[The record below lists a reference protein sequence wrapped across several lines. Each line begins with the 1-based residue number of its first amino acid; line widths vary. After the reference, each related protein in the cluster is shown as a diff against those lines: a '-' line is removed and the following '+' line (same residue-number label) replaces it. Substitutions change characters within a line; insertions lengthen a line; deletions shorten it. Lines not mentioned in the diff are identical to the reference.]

1 MEDKAKGYDK
11 YQSMLDQAQFYQ
23 NDRSHEQDP
32 HGVAPETFSEF
43 SAPSLVSSFDM
54 EDMNDALPR
63 DLEDS
68 EMTDSGTEAISR
80 MIQLKNA
87 SLAEEMLGHLAYKS
101 DAVQKV
107 ADELFQLHTNLSK
120 NQKET
125 LHMIK
130 GTDKYT
136 SFTDIKLKATCRL
149 LINAREG
156 QNNSVATTSY
166 LAATIMNKQAYKE
179 DTSTFIIGWFC
190 AHNAG
195 LRIQRDGS
203 DPVECL
209 SRGMMAS
216 LLCQL
221 VHWMVY
227 REIDCDLS
235 FISGP
240 DWDDIKQFELVVL
253 SKAFTRLV
261 AQLPEGSQIICFIDE
276 IRHYEKKDTDDAYR
290 AIKELVALTNRVGPL
305 KGPRYFKLLLTCNDK
320 ALGIKNIFEG
330 KSQSMEFPQEA

>member
-1 MEDKAKGYDK
+1 MGDKSKEYDRYDLMVEQAK
-11 YQSMLDQAQFYQ
+11 FHQ
-23 NDRSHEQDP
+23 NDCSRVMNP
-32 HGVAPETFSEF
+32 HDVAPETCSISYFN
-43 SAPSLVSSFDM
+43 M
-54 EDMNDALPR
+54 EDVNDALPR
-63 DLEDS
+63 EPEDLE
-68 EMTDSGTEAISR
+68 MADSGTKAIAR
-80 MIQLKNA
+80 AIQLKNV
-87 SLAEEMLGHLAYKS
+87 SLAEEMLWHLAYNS
-101 DAVQKV
+101 DAVQIV
-107 ADELFQLHTNLSK
+107 ADRLFQTHTVLTE

-125 LHMIK
+125 LRIIK
-130 GTDKYT
+130 GTDQYT

-156 QNNSVATTSY
+156 QNNNVATTSY

-221 VHWMVY
+221 LHWMVY

-240 DWDDIKQFELVVL
+240 DWDSIKQFELVVL
-253 SKAFTRLV
+253 SKVFTTLV
-261 AQLPEGSQIICFIDE
+261 TQLPEGSQIICFIDE
-276 IRHYEKKDTDDAYR
+276 IHHYEEKDTDDAYR
-290 AIKELVALTNRVGPL
+290 AIKGLVALTNSVGPL
-305 KGPRYFKLLLTCNDK
+305 KGPRYFKLLLTCKDE
-320 ALGIKNIFEG
+320 ALGIKGLFEG
-330 KSQSMEFPQEA
+330 KTQSMEFPQEA